1 MLKPR
6 AERWL
11 VKFNANKT
19 QLMTISC
26 KTNKD
31 NNKICFLGDTLKEE
45 HCIKLLGV
53 YITNTLDWS
62 YHVDKVAKHAGQ
74 HLGILCKAKKLLPST
89 ALATLYKTRVR
100 LAMEYCSPIWQNAP
114 KCVLQKMDAIQ
125 RKACRLIG
133 TDQGVYP
140 AMNIQSLEHRRNVSG
155 LCQLP
160 RMVSG
165 TSPVDVIDLLPPF
178 VQPTKISHYVHQ
190 SHHLQLE
197 IKRSRTTHYM
207 NSFIPSMARLWN
219 SLPNSC
225 IYSDRGDLMCLQSFK
240 KNANMWLQTSVL
252 S

>member
-1 MLKPR
+1 
-6 AERWL
+6 
-11 VKFNANKT
+11 
-19 QLMTISC
+19 MTISRN
-26 KTNKD
+26 TNKD
-31 NNKICFLGDTLKEE
+31 NNKIYFLGDTLKEE

-53 YITNTLDWS
+53 HITNTLDWS
-62 YHVDKVAKHAGQ
+62 YHVDKVAKRAGQ
-74 HLGILCKAKKLLPST
+74 QLGILRKAKKLLPST

-100 LAMEYCSPIWQNAP
+100 SAMEYCGPIWQNAP

-155 LCQLP
+155 LCQLH

-165 TSPVDVIDLLPPF
+165 TAPVDVIDLLPPF
-178 VQPTKISHYVHQ
+178 VQPTKISRYVHQ

-197 IKRSRTTHYM
+197 IKRSRTTHFM